1 MTLKIKYIF
10 FLTVLITFSFS
21 ASNRIGQQKEDGE
34 ILINILKSKEG
45 IIDLNT
51 SSDSLNY
58 YFNSLNQQLSTKKT
72 YLELF
77 KLFSSTIS
85 KLQSGHTQ
93 LFPSKNA
100 FREWVYQRKSLP
112 FDYVLVGKKLFVNE
126 IVKEDEKIVNLG
138 IPKELIKSIPKNS
151 EIIAIDHLTVPEMME
166 KIGEYISSDE
176 NGVDFKYFQAAQL
189 FEFYRNIATQG
200 KDSVEVIYSEK
211 KDTSRMYFKTG
222 IPPVKT
228 INKRLKEYIDLQKK
242 NQKDIGKFSI
252 IKNKY
257 ACFKFV
263 SFAEC
268 RGKKYEK
275 FLEKSFEE
283 IKKKKIEKLIVDVR
297 GNNGGQMQ
305 FSFLRY
311 ILGSDVYLG
320 KYQVNK
326 PFKRFQNQHI
336 SKLNEDFRNY
346 KTLSRKH
353 KKYKRKFSDFEGQ
366 IKTAK
371 MEEEFIFKGKI
382 IVITD
387 QGSFSAAS
395 MLACHLKT
403 LANAKIVG
411 ETAGG
416 SFYCGNAGTLHVKLP
431 YTNFKMTVNPNTFYS
446 QLERVENSQLIKI
459 PDLIIH
465 PITPKMTKKDDWFIN
480 KACKAF

>member
-1 MTLKIKYIF
+1 MISKIKYIF
-10 FLTVLITFSFS
+10 FLVVLITFSFS
-21 ASNRIGQQKEDGE
+21 ASNRIGKQKGDAE
-34 ILINILKSKEG
+34 ILIDVLKSKEG
-45 IIDLNT
+45 ILDLNT
-51 SSDSLNY
+51 SSDSLEY
-58 YFNSLNQQLSTKKT
+58 YFNFLNQQLTTKKT
-72 YLELF
+72 YLELY

-85 KLQSGHTQ
+85 KLQCGHTQ

-126 IVKEDEKIVNLG
+126 LVKEDEKIVNIG
-138 IPKELIKSIPKNS
+138 IAKELIKTIPKNS
-151 EIIAIDHLTVPEMME
+151 EIISIDPQMMN

-176 NGVDFKYFQAAQL
+176 NGIDFKYFQSAQL
-189 FEFYRNIATQG
+189 FEFYRNIATEG
-200 KDSVEVIYSEK
+200 KDSIQVIYSEK
-211 KDTSRMYFKTG
+211 KDTTVLYFKTG

-228 INKRLKEYIDLQKK
+228 INKRLKAYFELQRK

-268 RGKKYEK
+268 RGNKYEK
-275 FLEKSFEE
+275 FLKKSFEE
-283 IKKKKIEKLIVDVR
+283 IKKKEIEKLIVDVR

-311 ILGSDVYLG
+311 IVGPNVYLG

-326 PFKRFQNQHI
+326 PFERFKNQHI
-336 SKLNEDFRNY
+336 SKFNEDYRNH
-346 KTLSRKH
+346 KKLSRKQ
-353 KKYKRKFSDFEGQ
+353 KKYKRKEDDFEGQ
-366 IKTAK
+366 IKTSLI
-371 MEEEFIFKGKI
+371 EDDLIFKGKI

-387 QGSFSAAS
+387 AGTFSAAS
-395 MLACHLKT
+395 ILACHLKT
-403 LANAKIVG
+403 LAKAKLVG
-411 ETAGG
+411 QTAGG
-416 SFYCGNAGTLHVKLP
+416 SFYCGNAGTLHVTLP

-459 PDLIIH
+459 PDLILH
-465 PITPKMTKKDDWFIN
+465 PVTPKMNKKDDWFIN